1 MSIATHPPT
10 LYLMKTRG
18 SEKLPDKVNLKQFH
32 DELLPALHIS
42 FTERDHECFRDLL
55 DKEMTPYLGIVL
67 EHIRCHK
74 NGIFLIYRNMSG
86 IMDKD
91 SAIKFAEYMD
101 MEMVEL

>member
-1 MSIATHPPT
+1 MSIDTHPPILYIKKAKDT
-10 LYLMKTRG
+10 LPDILYLKDIFD
-18 SEKLPDKVNLKQFH
+18 EKLPKLKINITEHDKVCFSRLKEQG
-32 DELLPALHIS
+32 ANI
-42 FTERDHECFRDLL
+42 
-55 DKEMTPYLGIVL
+55 YIGITM